1 MNLVIPDW
9 LALECVTLDRVL
21 HLPAQLIDHGPHLT
35 VTIDQVL
42 HGLHRQAR
50 AAKPRL
56 TGLLHRASSVLASH
70 SIAELNWRGSAKLIS
85 RTKNAPLK
93 THAYLAAR

>member
-50 AAKPRL
+50 AAKP
-56 TGLLHRASSVLASH
+56 
-70 SIAELNWRGSAKLIS
+70 SARRRTYHAW
-85 RTKNAPLK
+85 RTKVRL
-93 THAYLAAR
+93 LVCR